1 MNAAQALYVVRE
13 VADVVIVAIVLFVL
27 LVWLR
32 NARARFAVAGASL
45 IGVAFLAARQLGL
58 AVTAVVFQ
66 GLFLVAAVMLALA
79 FQEDLRRTFERFAL
93 ALLHPRPAPPP
104 AELVARLSGAVFEL
118 ARRRHG
124 ALLVL
129 PGREP
134 LERHVDGGIPL
145 GGALS
150 EPLLLSLFDPHSP
163 GHDGAAVLQGGRLR
177 SFGAHLPLSSN
188 FQALGQRGTRHAA
201 ALGLAERSD
210 ATCIAVSEEHGD
222 VSLAQ
227 GGQLVRVESAEAL
240 AEHLRRLSGLRGAPS
255 GETRRERLQR
265 VGRPLVLAI
274 LGSLSLWTLV
284 VPGSETAERIVRVP
298 ITVENLP
305 EGYSVE
311 RVSPVEVEVVITG
324 LRRRVLLLAPGSL
337 EVRVDALL
345 VQLGRR
351 TFGLSPQSVTHPP
364 GVTVVAVQP
373 ESVVLSVQGPGT
385 STSRPD

>member
-1 MNAAQALYVVRE
+1 MTGTHVFYVVRE
-13 VADVVIVAIVLFVL
+13 VADVVIVAVVLFVL

-45 IGVAFLAARQLGL
+45 IGAAFLAARQLGL

-66 GLFLVAAVMLALA
+66 GLFVVAAVMLALA
-79 FQEDLRRTFERFAL
+79 FQDDLRRTFERFAL
-93 ALLHPRPAPPP
+93 ALVRPRPAPPP
-104 AELVARLSGAVFEL
+104 SDLVTRFSLMVFEL

-145 GGALS
+145 GGDLS

-163 GHDGAAVLQGGRLR
+163 GHDGAAVVQGGRLR

-188 FQALGQRGTRHAA
+188 LDALGRRGTRHAA

-210 ATCIAVSEEHGD
+210 ATCIVVSEEHGD

-227 GGQLVRVESAEAL
+227 GSQIVHVPSAEAL
-240 AEHLRRLSGLRGAPS
+240 AERLRRLSALPGAPS
-255 GETRRERLQR
+255 GETSRERLRR
-265 VGRPLVLAI
+265 VGRPLVLAS
-274 LGSLSLWTLV
+274 LGSVALWALV
-284 VPGSETAERIVRVP
+284 VPGSETAERLVRVP
-298 ITVENLP
+298 VTVDNLP
-305 EGYSVE
+305 DGYSVE
-311 RVSPVEVEVVITG
+311 RVSPAEVEVVVTG

-337 EVRVDALL
+337 DVRVDGLL

-364 GVTVVAVQP
+364 GVTVLAVQP
-373 ESVVLSVQGPGT
+373 ESVVLSVKGPA
-385 STSRPD
+385 SETSRP